1 MKAYSV
7 DLRTRVL
14 AALDRGMPRKEA
26 VTTFQVSLPSIKRWV
41 AIYKATGSVAPRATG
56 GGPALTITP
65 AQEQELR
72 VQLEAFPDATLA
84 EHAQRWNAAHDTSLS
99 RWTLGRAIAR
109 LGWTRKKSP

>member
-26 VTTFQVSLPSIKRWV
+26 VTTFRVSLPSIKRWI
-41 AIYKATGSVAPRATG
+41 ATYKATGSVAPRATR

-65 AQEQELR
+65 VQEQELR
-72 VQLEAFPDATLA
+72 VQLEAFPDSTLA
-84 EHAQRWNAAHDTSLS
+84 EHAQHWNAAHGTSLS